1 MIGSYTFRRVWTPR
15 PVCVICCAVAITN
28 EAMNTSSLYE
38 GTSGAL
44 GVRPAIVEV
53 LPTRYCLYARK
64 STEQDEVQALS
75 IESQV
80 KEMQELAAR
89 DGIEIVETK
98 RESHSAKETG
108 QRPVFNEI
116 VSEIRSGKYDGILTW
131 APDRISRNAGDLGKI
146 VDLMDAGYLKEIR
159 TCNQKFSNNP
169 NEKFLLMILGSQA
182 KLENDNKRINVKRGL
197 KTRAEMGLLPGVAPV
212 GYLNDKRRDH
222 KCEMIVDPVRSPIVK
237 QMFEKAANDRWSGR
251 KIHAWLK
258 EQNFCTKNNRLLSVS
273 SVYLTL
279 RNPFYCG
286 VYEYP
291 RGTGNWYTGKHDAL
305 ISRDLWQAVQEKL
318 TEDHKPKTRNHE
330 FTFTKMIT
338 CGHCGS
344 GITAQEKSKILKQD
358 GSTKWYTYY
367 SCTKA
372 RDKDCPNPYL
382 REDQLIAELCNIIDR
397 VDIDEIGARH
407 LIEKEVA
414 RFNKLSSGVLGSKE
428 KQKVSEIDIKRYA
441 KYLLEEG
448 TMEEK
453 RELLAHLQGKLLM
466 RGRKITLD

>member
-1 MIGSYTFRRVWTPR
+1 MST
-15 PVCVICCAVAITN
+15 
-28 EAMNTSSLYE
+28 SLYE

-44 GVRPAIVEV
+44 GIRPELVAARPV
-53 LPTRYCLYARK
+53 RYCLYARK

-75 IESQV
+75 IDSQI
-80 KEMQELAAR
+80 KEMRELADR
-89 DGIEIVETK
+89 DGIEVVEVK

-116 VSEIRSGKYDGILTW
+116 ITEIRSGKFDGILTW

-146 VDLMDAGYLKEIR
+146 VDLMDAGLLREIR

-197 KTRAEMGLLPGVAPV
+197 KTRAEMGLLPGVAPI
-212 GYLNDKRRDH
+212 GYQNDKRRDH
-222 KCEMIVDPVRSPIVK
+222 KCEMFVDPVRSPIVK
-237 QMFEKAANDRWSGR
+237 MMFEKAANDRWSGR

-258 EQNFCTKNNRLLSVS
+258 EQKFTTKNNKPLSVS

-291 RGTGNWYTGKHDAL
+291 RGSGNWYTGKHTPL
-305 ISRDLWQAVQEKL
+305 ITRDLWQAVQEKL
-318 TEDHKPKTRNHE
+318 TEDHKPKTRKHE
-330 FTFTKMIT
+330 FTFTRMIV
-338 CGHCGS
+338 CGDCGS
-344 GITAQEKSKILKQD
+344 GITAQEKSKILKID

-372 RDKDCPNPYL
+372 RDEKCINPYL
-382 REDQLIAELCNIIDR
+382 NENQLITELCGIIDH
-397 VDIDEIGARH
+397 VDIDEIGARN

-414 RFNKLSSGVLGSKE
+414 RFNKLSSSVLGSKE

-448 TMEEK
+448 TMDEK
-453 RELLAHLQGKLLM
+453 RELLAHLQGKLILKD
-466 RGRKITLD
+466 RKISITS

>member
-1 MIGSYTFRRVWTPR
+1 MST
-15 PVCVICCAVAITN
+15 
-28 EAMNTSSLYE
+28 SLYE

-44 GVRPAIVEV
+44 GIRPAIVEV

-64 STEQDEVQALS
+64 STEQDEQQALS
-75 IESQV
+75 IESQI
-80 KEMQELAAR
+80 KEMQELAMR
-89 DGIEIVETK
+89 DGIEVIEIK
-98 RESHSAKETG
+98 REAHSAKETG

-116 VSEIRSGKYDGILTW
+116 INDLRSGKYDGILTW

-212 GYLNDKRRDH
+212 GYLNDKRSDH
-222 KCEMIVDPVRSPIVK
+222 KCEMIVDPIRSPIVR
-237 QMFEKAANDRWSGR
+237 QMFEKVANERWSGR
-251 KIHAWLK
+251 KIYAWLK
-258 EQNFCTKNNRLLSVS
+258 EQHFTTKNNKLLSVS

-291 RGTGNWYTGKHDAL
+291 RGSGNWYTGKHSAL
-305 ISRDLWQAVQEKL
+305 ISRDLWQLAQEKL
-318 TEDHKPKTRNHE
+318 TEDHKPKTKSHE
-330 FTFTKMIT
+330 FTFTKMII
-338 CGHCGS
+338 CGSCGS

-358 GSTKWYTYY
+358 GSTKLYIYY
-367 SCTKA
+367 SCTKV
-372 RDKDCPNPYL
+372 RDKECRNPYL
-382 REDQLIAELCNIIDR
+382 REDQLIMELCSVIDK
-397 VDIDEIGARH
+397 VEIDEIGARH
-407 LIEKEVA
+407 LIEKEVG
-414 RFNKLSSGVLGSKE
+414 RFNKLRSNVLGSKE

-453 RELLAHLQGKLLM
+453 RELLNQLRGKLSLQN
-466 RGRKITLD
+466 KKLSLLS